1 MGTQLILKPT
11 EWTSSVRHHE
21 SIESVNAQPV
31 GKLVFQYGNEYFLSE
46 AWASGSKSWRQLRTT
61 SDERELAARRG
72 IETGTTVAA
81 TAR

>member
-1 MGTQLILKPT
+1 MCTQLILKSA

-21 SIESVNAQPV
+21 SIESENAQTV

-46 AWASGSKSWRQLRTT
+46 AWTPGSKIWRQLRTT

-81 TAR
+81 TAK